1 MKTDKNVKKLRKES
15 ILKHNFLLDKFQN
28 SRKEVREVREVREVM
43 ESGEVKEVMEA
54 EEVKEVMEVT
64 EVMKVMEVRSSDES
78 DCSSES
84 WKKINSLRY
93 LLLITFIVTHLSFY
107 SYSFIVL

>member
-28 SRKEVREVREVREVM
+28 SRKEVREVREVM
-43 ESGEVKEVMEA
+43 ESREVKEVMEA